1 MAKKMYIMQQILMD
15 HEHYSRLER
24 VYALFSIDLASET
37 IIKSGNPFLHFIWT
51 DDGEDIHAAFDRK
64 ISSFFDKT
72 EAMAELKAK
81 HPEIPDK
88 DLPYHADKA
97 MDFAQKRMRISAIK
111 FDLLVR
117 AGKLKPSKN

>member
-1 MAKKMYIMQQILMD
+1 MAKKIYTMQQILMD

-37 IIKSGNPFLHFIWT
+37 VIKSGNPFLHFIWT
-51 DDGEDIHAAFDRK
+51 DDGEDIHESLGSE
-64 ISSFFDKT
+64 ISTFFDKT
-72 EAMAELKAK
+72 AAMAKLKAM

-97 MDFAQKRMRISAIK
+97 MDFAQERMRISAIK

-117 AGKLKPSKN
+117 AGKLKPSIN